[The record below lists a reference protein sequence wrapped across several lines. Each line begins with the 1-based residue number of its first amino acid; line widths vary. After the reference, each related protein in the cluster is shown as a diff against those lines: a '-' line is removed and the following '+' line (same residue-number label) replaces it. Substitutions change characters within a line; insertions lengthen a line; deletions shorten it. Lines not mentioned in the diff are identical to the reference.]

1 MVSPINSIIHLLFLA
16 IGTFIFKQ
24 TKENIKSPHGNMF
37 FSCASFSLAW
47 CFVKRLVKITDDI
60 KRPGVGG
67 SYVLFHLYYRHNDNT
82 LFIKDFVTI
91 PIQCALSAAKIMI
104 SEEVLKERWS
114 KLCVNSQ
121 MFTGTCLE
129 AKL

>member
-1 MVSPINSIIHLLFLA
+1 MPKGPALKLQPLPLFMVSPINSIIHLLFLA

-60 KRPGVGG
+60 KRPGVEGQ
-67 SYVLFHLYYRHNDNT
+67 LC
-82 LFIKDFVTI
+82 
-91 PIQCALSAAKIMI
+91 PIS
-104 SEEVLKERWS
+104 SEL
-114 KLCVNSQ
+114 
-121 MFTGTCLE
+121 
-129 AKL
+129 